1 MKEKQ
6 KMGIRKMFAATIMAL
21 AATALLSRGASAAA
35 GDTTLPVVVL
45 PAAADSSA
53 PMVVLI
59 TGDGGWK
66 DFDPELANQ
75 FVARKIPVVAL
86 NALHYFWDKKTP
98 AEAAAA
104 VRRLLDTYMARWH
117 RRTFL
122 LAGFSFGA
130 DVMPFVVNRLP
141 SPLMRQCRGIA
152 LFSPG
157 TSTDFEIHLSQMLN
171 SHHRWPYDVVSELES
186 MKPVRLVCFF
196 GTEEHSFPVQ
206 ALDRPGWQV
215 VYLPGGHHYADNKQ
229 DVAVLVLQK
238 LGLPVP

>member
-1 MKEKQ
+1 
-6 KMGIRKMFAATIMAL
+6 MGAGKILTATIMAL
-21 AATALLSRGASAAA
+21 AATAFPGRRTLAAVA
-35 GDTTLPVVVL
+35 DTTLPVVVL
-45 PAAADSSA
+45 GAVADSSA
-53 PMVVLI
+53 PMVLLI

-66 DFDPELANQ
+66 DFDPELARQ

-98 AEAAAA
+98 AQSAAA
-104 VRRLLDTYMARWH
+104 VTRLLDTYMARWH
-117 RRTFL
+117 RHTFL

-130 DVMPFVVNRLP
+130 DVMPFIANRLP

-171 SHHRWPYDVVSELES
+171 SHHQWPYDVVTELEA

-196 GTEEHSFPVQ
+196 GTEEHGFPVQ
-206 ALDRPGWQV
+206 ALNRPGWQV
-215 VYLPGGHHYADNKQ
+215 VYLAGGHHYTDNKQ